1 MVEEIN
7 VLTDDDTPFFISP
20 SPTSLYLTPSLQ
32 ATLAKARFTINKR
45 QGLTTVLGD
54 IGLGKSSVMRFLH
67 SEYASKDNVVT
78 TFVTQ
83 PAFSSDFAMLK
94 SISLDFGLPPR
105 RSLTAQLEELQAFLL
120 DQYTAGKN
128 TILFI
133 DEAQRLKFKELELI
147 RAFLNF
153 ETHRHKLLQI
163 VLAGQLELR
172 ERLKNDHHKALFSR
186 IFTSSLLSPLTVA
199 ETAEMIGYRCK
210 YSAIENPFPVPVV
223 ERIYELTGGVP
234 RAVLT
239 LCALAHEMM
248 LMAGASRV
256 DIELLESASAES
268 PSAL

>member
-1 MVEEIN
+1 MVEEIS
-7 VLTDDDTPFFISP
+7 VLTDDTPFFISP

-67 SEYASKDNVVT
+67 SEYASKDNIVT

-120 DQYTAGKN
+120 DQYKAGKN

-186 IFTSSLLSPLTVA
+186 IFTSSLLSPLTVS
-199 ETAEMIGYRCK
+199 ETSEMIGYRCK
-210 YSAIENPFPVPVV
+210 FSEIINPFPAPVI

-239 LCALAHEMM
+239 LCALAYEMM
-248 LMAGASRV
+248 LMAGASQV
-256 DIELLESASAES
+256 DVDLLESASAES